1 MTRISFTD
9 TEAESLYEWFLLL
22 KQVEP
27 MIAEECPECSHLGKR
42 LRKFIGKNVADRI
55 TRQMKK
61 NPY

>member
-9 TEAESLYEWFLLL
+9 TEAESLYEWYLVL
-22 KQVEP
+22 KSVAPEV
-27 MIAEECPECSHLGKR
+27 AVHCVECSDLGTR
-42 LRKFIGKNVADRI
+42 LRKFIGKSAADRI